1 MLRKIN
7 HWIDW
12 WQYHHSPPWS
22 SPSLCLSRTVLV
34 VLPKDNWSSITS
46 SNSWWNCISFFSSPN
61 LPNHVTPVSK
71 YSDAAT
77 CAKGGIGAA
86 SSISTSPPFQSSSR
100 HRWRKKIFKCLEED
114 HILIQRKIATQ
125 VEKDNKQKTKTDSR
139 TPVHAKIEVAA
150 GEVDPHR
157 LKISFTV
164 EVFIFYLGWA
174 LCVSESF
181 IFEHRAFVVAHV
193 EGAVTKPQ
201 IHLEHK
207 QSLSFGQIS
216 YSKPLRCLGHYVC
229 WTQEQPWPLCSLAS
243 QGIPPFSAPGK
254 DARTSPKL

>member
-1 MLRKIN
+1 MSC
-7 HWIDW
+7 
-12 WQYHHSPPWS
+12 Y
-22 SPSLCLSRTVLV
+22 LCERW
-34 VLPKDNWSSITS
+34 NWSRVF
-46 SNSWWNCISFFSSPN
+46 NLDFSAFS
-61 LPNHVTPVSK
+61 VIFS
-71 YSDAAT
+71 
-77 CAKGGIGAA
+77 A
-86 SSISTSPPFQSSSR
+86 SLT
-100 HRWRKKIFKCLEED
+100 KKIFKCLEED

-164 EVFIFYLGWA
+164 EVFTFYLGWG

-216 YSKPLRCLGHYVC
+216 YSRPLRCLGHYVC
-229 WTQEQPWPLCSLAS
+229 
-243 QGIPPFSAPGK
+243 
-254 DARTSPKL
+254 